1 MARKQ
6 QRFAAMMTYVLQEQ
20 GASAETAILAP
31 QIALACYKAGRELAS
46 GDPAAFGRACRQHST
61 GSAWSVQVSMTL
73 ATTPWSRARPSILVN
88 IPA

>member
-31 QIALACYKAGRELAS
+31 QIALACYKAGREFAS
-46 GDPAAFGRACRQHST
+46 GDPAALWPSVSAAFDRLGVERASLHDAGDDAMVTGTPVDPRQHS
-61 GSAWSVQVSMTL
+61 
-73 ATTPWSRARPSILVN
+73 
-88 IPA
+88 